1 MSKPKFFVLLLLCAM
16 LFNLSLFTF
25 TSPLHSARAQQ
36 PSPSIPTVTGT
47 PSAPL
52 ATVSSDNPQI
62 NVRSGP
68 GLDYP
73 EIGILLARQTVPV
86 LGRTPGGDWV
96 QVLYPGAPG
105 NVAWIYTYNLIIPP
119 NSGIPIV
126 PPPPTPTPRVTPTID
141 PTFAAQF
148 VIELPPTRQPTFTA
162 PPPLVIPTYAAMS
175 NGATTGGI
183 PAGLPITMLLVVGVL
198 GLLFSLL
205 TQR

>member
-1 MSKPKFFVLLLLCAM
+1 MPKTKLATLLLLGTA
-16 LFNLSLFTF
+16 LLSLSLLTLV
-25 TSPLHSARAQQ
+25 TPLNAARAQQ
-36 PSPSIPTVTGT
+36 PSPSVPTVTGT

-119 NSGIPIV
+119 NSGIPIL
-126 PPPPTPTPRVTPTID
+126 PPPPTPTPRITPTID

-162 PPPLVIPTYAAMS
+162 PPPLVIPTYAAITS
-175 NGATTGGI
+175 TNTGGI
-183 PAGLPITMLLVVGVL
+183 PAGLPIAILLVVGAL